1 MENIARKCY
10 NDIILFLFNNGEYLM
25 EQKILYFECVGIK
38 DGGVF
43 PLDNTGRGRDVSP
56 EFVIHNLA
64 PGAQTLIITLEDLSH
79 PIKNF
84 THWVIWNIPAMAKI
98 PAAIP
103 AGKNVA
109 ELGNAI
115 QGAAYGWRRYAGPKP
130 PKGKTHKYRFTIY
143 ALDCRLDLGAFA
155 TKRKVLKMAAGHI
168 VQRGSICGYFE

>member
-1 MENIARKCY
+1 
-10 NDIILFLFNNGEYLM
+10 M
-25 EQKILYFECVGIK
+25 EQKILHFECVGIK
-38 DGGVF
+38 DSGVF
-43 PLDNTGRGRDVSP
+43 PLANTGRGRDVSP

-84 THWVIWNIPAMAKI
+84 THWVIWNIPAMVKI

-103 AGKNVA
+103 ARNTVA

-143 ALDCRLDLGAFA
+143 ALDYRLDLGAFA

-168 VQRGSICGYFE
+168 VQQGSICGYFE

>member
-1 MENIARKCY
+1 
-10 NDIILFLFNNGEYLM
+10 M
-25 EQKILYFECVGIK
+25 EQKILHFEFVGIK
-38 DGGVF
+38 DSGVF
-43 PLDNTGRGRDVSP
+43 PLANTGRGRDVSP

-84 THWVIWNIPAMAKI
+84 THWVIWNIPAMVKI

-103 AGKNVA
+103 ARNTVA

-115 QGAAYGWRRYAGPKP
+115 QGVAYGWHRYAGPKP
-130 PKGKTHKYRFTIY
+130 PKGKRHKYRFTIY

-168 VQRGSICGYFE
+168 VQQGSICAYFE